1 MTSEC
6 TEKMR
11 VSKIVVG
18 ENRAKASFRNDE
30 RRWFWVTKVDG
41 CLCHNETAADFVI
54 EKQDQGVVVVELKGK
69 DVPHGVEQVRATAK
83 FWKDKNPETKRI
95 AGLVVARQHPRHSTS
110 IQRHVREFAR
120 TFRGPLHVVSS
131 KREFVFENVQSFDG
145 P

>member
-1 MTSEC
+1 MTSKC
-6 TEKMR
+6 TQKMR
-11 VSKIVVG
+11 VSKVVVG
-18 ENRAKASFRNDE
+18 EKKAKAAFCNDE
-30 RRWFWVTKVDG
+30 RKWFWVTQVDG

-54 EKQDQGVVVVELKGK
+54 EKESAGIIVVELKGK

-83 FWKDKNPETKRI
+83 FWKEQNPETTRV

-120 TFRGPLHVVSS
+120 AYRGPLHVVSS
-131 KREFVFENVQSFDG
+131 KREFVFEEVQSFEG